1 MINFEKKSKMKN
13 LTLTNKNIPT
23 LDFKESKL
31 SKKDITTINKFKSL
45 VINNGDDGLRE
56 ISQILNEKSLKS
68 FKVKKS
74 EFKKADRLLNDDIKN
89 AILIA
94 YANIKKYHEK
104 QLEGLSIKSI
114 ETTKG
119 IKLWSEFRPI
129 DVVGLY
135 VPGGTAPLF
144 SSFLMQA
151 IPAIIAGCKDIIVC
165 TPPDKNGKIDPT
177 ILWVANL
184 LNIKNI
190 FKVGGSQAIFAMAYG
205 TKSVPKCLKIFGP
218 GNQYVTLAKILV
230 SNDVPIDMPAGPSEV
245 YVVSD
250 DENKTDIIASDLLSQ
265 LEHSKDAK
273 AVLVSKNK
281 SLIKNI
287 SKEIDLQKNLLNRQN
302 ILKSSQKNI
311 YLVNAANDQQIVDFI
326 NINAPEHLI
335 LLDEDFSKIVPY
347 INNAG
352 SVFCG
357 KYSPESFGDYASGS
371 NHTLPTA
378 RSAKTY
384 SGLSVK
390 DFGKIITFQT
400 ASPEGFVNLAPTIKI
415 LAKAECLDAHAKAVS
430 IREKYAEQ
438 DNIVKPRT
446 SFIKRATNET
456 SIFIN
461 LNIDGTGNY
470 NINTGLKYFDHML
483 EQFAKHGRFD
493 ITINSI
499 GDLEIDEHHTIED
512 VAIALG
518 DAFKQALG
526 DRKNIE
532 RYSSNQS
539 LVMDETISNVSIDMA
554 SRNLLK
560 MKTSKLREYVGD
572 FPTEMFEHF
581 FISFVNTLSFTCHID
596 TKGSNSHHIVEA
608 TFKSFTRA
616 LSDALKENNK
626 NIASTKGVL

>member
-1 MINFEKKSKMKN
+1 MKN
-13 LTLTNKNIPT
+13 LTLKKNIPT

-31 SKKDITTINKFKSL
+31 SRKDINTINKFKSL
-45 VINNGDDGLRE
+45 VINDGDNGLRE
-56 ISQILNEKSLKS
+56 ISKILKEKSLNS
-68 FKVKKS
+68 FKVTKS
-74 EFKKADRLLNDDIKN
+74 EFKKADKLLNDDIKN

-104 QLEGLSIKSI
+104 QLEGLSIKDI

-119 IKLWSEFRPI
+119 IKLWSEFKPI
-129 DVVGLY
+129 DVIGLY
-135 VPGGTAPLF
+135 IPGGTAPLF

-151 IPAIIAGCKDIIVC
+151 IPAIIAGCNNIVVC
-165 TPPDKNGKIDPT
+165 TPPNKNGNIDPA
-177 ILWVANL
+177 ILWVADL

-190 FKVGGSQAIFAMAYG
+190 FKVGGSQAVFAMAYG
-205 TKSVPKCLKIFGP
+205 TKSIPKCLKIFGP
-218 GNQYVTLAKILV
+218 GNQYVTEAKMLV
-230 SNDVPIDMPAGPSEV
+230 SKDISIDMPAGPSEV
-245 YVVSD
+245 YVVSN
-250 DENKTDIIASDLLSQ
+250 DENKLDIIASDLLSQ

-273 AVLVSKNK
+273 AVLISQNK
-281 SLIKNI
+281 SLLKNI
-287 SKEIDLQKNLLNRQN
+287 SNEINIQNNALNRQE
-302 ILKSSQKNI
+302 ILKSSINNI
-311 YLVNAANDQQIVDFI
+311 YLVNASSDQQVIDFI

-335 LLDEDFSKIVPY
+335 LLDNDFSKIAPY

-357 KYSPESFGDYASGS
+357 NYSPESFGDYASGS
-371 NHTLPTA
+371 NHTLPTSGA
-378 RSAKTY
+378 AKTY

-400 ASPEGFVNLAPTIKI
+400 ATAEGFMNLAPAVKI
-415 LAKAECLDAHAKAVS
+415 LAEAENLDAHAKAVD
-430 IREKYAEQ
+430 IREKYAIQ
-438 DNIVKPRT
+438 DTYQKPRT
-446 SFIKRATNET
+446 SFIKRTTNET

-470 NINTGLKYFDHML
+470 NVDTGLKYFDHML
-483 EQFAKHGRFD
+483 EQFAKHGSFD

-526 DRKNIE
+526 ERKNIE
-532 RYSSNQS
+532 RYSSNES
-539 LVMDETISNVSIDMA
+539 LVMDETISNVSIDMS

-596 TKGSNSHHIVEA
+596 TKGTNSHHIVEA

-616 LSDALKENNK
+616 LSTALIQNNK
-626 NIASTKGVL
+626 NIASTKGML

>member
-1 MINFEKKSKMKN
+1 MKN
-13 LTLTNKNIPT
+13 LTLRKNIPT

-31 SKKDITTINKFKSL
+31 SRKDINTINKFKSL
-45 VINNGDDGLRE
+45 VINNGDDGLKE
-56 ISQILNEKSLKS
+56 ISKILKEKPLNS
-68 FKVKKS
+68 FKVTKS
-74 EFKKADRLLNDDIKN
+74 EFKKADKLLNDDIKN

-104 QLEGLSIKSI
+104 QLEGLSIKDI

-119 IKLWSEFRPI
+119 IKLWSEFKPI
-129 DVVGLY
+129 DVIGLY
-135 VPGGTAPLF
+135 IPGGTAPLF

-151 IPAIIAGCKDIIVC
+151 IPAIIAGCNNIVVC
-165 TPPDKNGKIDPT
+165 TPPNKNGDIDPA

-190 FKVGGSQAIFAMAYG
+190 FKVGGSQAVFAMAYG
-205 TKSVPKCLKIFGP
+205 TKSIPKCLKIFGP
-218 GNQYVTLAKILV
+218 GNQYVTEAKMLV
-230 SNDVPIDMPAGPSEV
+230 SKDISIDMPAGPSEV
-245 YVVSD
+245 YVVSN
-250 DENKTDIIASDLLSQ
+250 DENKLDIIASDLLSQ

-273 AVLVSKNK
+273 AVLISQNK

-287 SKEIDLQKNLLNRQN
+287 SSEINIQNNALNRQE
-302 ILKSSQKNI
+302 ILKSSINNI
-311 YLVNAANDQQIVDFI
+311 YLVNASSDQQVIDFI

-335 LLDEDFSKIVPY
+335 LLDNDFSKIAPY

-357 KYSPESFGDYASGS
+357 NYSPESFGDYASGS
-371 NHTLPTA
+371 NHTLPTSGA
-378 RSAKTY
+378 AKTY

-400 ASPEGFVNLAPTIKI
+400 ATAEGFMNLAPAVKI
-415 LAKAECLDAHAKAVS
+415 LAEAENLDAHAKAVD
-430 IREKYAEQ
+430 IREKYAIQ
-438 DNIVKPRT
+438 DTYQKPRT
-446 SFIKRATNET
+446 SFIKRTTNET

-470 NINTGLKYFDHML
+470 NVDTGLKYFDHML
-483 EQFAKHGRFD
+483 EQFAKHGSFD

-526 DRKNIE
+526 ERKNIE
-532 RYSSNQS
+532 RYSSNES
-539 LVMDETISNVSIDMA
+539 LVMDETISNVSIDMS

-596 TKGSNSHHIVEA
+596 TKGTNSHHIVEA

-616 LSDALKENNK
+616 LSTALIQNNK
-626 NIASTKGVL
+626 NIASTKGML

>member
-1 MINFEKKSKMKN
+1 MKN
-13 LTLTNKNIPT
+13 IRLTKNIPT
-23 LDFKESKL
+23 LDFQESKL
-31 SKKDITTINKFKSL
+31 SRKDINTVKRFKSL
-45 VINNGDDGLRE
+45 VLDNGDDGIRE
-56 ISQILNEKSLKS
+56 ISKLLKEKALNN
-68 FKVKKS
+68 FKVTNS
-74 EFKKADRLLNDDIKN
+74 EFKQADKLLSDDIKN

-94 YANIKKYHEK
+94 YSNIKKYHEK

-119 IKLWSEFRPI
+119 IKLWSEFKPI

-151 IPAIIAGCKDIIVC
+151 IPAIIAGCKNIIVC

-218 GNQYVTLAKILV
+218 GNQYVTLAKMLV
-230 SNDVPIDMPAGPSEV
+230 SNNVSIDMPAGPSEV

-250 DENKTDIIASDLLSQ
+250 DEDKIDIIASDLLSQ

-273 AVLVSKNK
+273 AVLISKNK
-281 SLIKNI
+281 SLVKTI
-287 SKEIDLQKNLLNRQN
+287 SKEIDLQKKLLNRQN
-302 ILKSSQKNI
+302 ILISSLKNI
-311 YLVNAANDQQIVDFI
+311 YLVNAANDQQIIDFI

-335 LLDEDFSKIVPY
+335 LLDEDFSKIAPY

-400 ASPEGFVNLAPTIKI
+400 ASPEGFINLAPTVKI

-430 IREKYAEQ
+430 IREKYAEE

-446 SFIKRATNET
+446 SFIKRDTKETN
-456 SIFIN
+456 IYIN

-512 VAIALG
+512 VAITLG

-526 DRKNIE
+526 DRTNIE

-560 MKTSKLREYVGD
+560 MQTSKLREYVGD

-616 LSDALKENNK
+616 LSDALKQNNK
-626 NIASTKGVL
+626 NIASTKGIL

>member
-1 MINFEKKSKMKN
+1 MKN
-13 LTLTNKNIPT
+13 LTLKKNIPT

-31 SKKDITTINKFKSL
+31 SRKDINTINKFKSL
-45 VINNGDDGLRE
+45 VINDGDNGLRE
-56 ISQILNEKSLKS
+56 ISKILKEKSLNS
-68 FKVKKS
+68 FKVTKS
-74 EFKKADRLLNDDIKN
+74 EFKKADKLLNDDIKN

-104 QLEGLSIKSI
+104 QLEGLSIKDI

-119 IKLWSEFRPI
+119 VKLWSEFKPI
-129 DVVGLY
+129 DVIGLY
-135 VPGGTAPLF
+135 IPGGTAPLF

-151 IPAIIAGCKDIIVC
+151 IPAIIAGCNDIVVC
-165 TPPDKNGKIDPT
+165 TPPNKNGNIDPA
-177 ILWVANL
+177 ILWVADL

-190 FKVGGSQAIFAMAYG
+190 FKVGGSQAVFAMAYG
-205 TKSVPKCLKIFGP
+205 TKSIPKCLKIFGP
-218 GNQYVTLAKILV
+218 GNQYVTEAKMLV
-230 SNDVPIDMPAGPSEV
+230 SKDISIDMPAGPSEF
-245 YVVSD
+245 YVVSN
-250 DENKTDIIASDLLSQ
+250 DENKLDIIASDLLSQ

-273 AVLVSKNK
+273 AVLISQNK

-287 SKEIDLQKNLLNRQN
+287 SNEINIQNNALNRQE
-302 ILKSSQKNI
+302 ILKSSINNI
-311 YLVNAANDQQIVDFI
+311 YLVNASSDQQVIDFI

-335 LLDEDFSKIVPY
+335 LLDNDFSKIAPY
-347 INNAG
+347 LNNAG

-357 KYSPESFGDYASGS
+357 NYSPESFGDYASGS
-371 NHTLPTA
+371 NHTLPTSGA
-378 RSAKTY
+378 AKTY

-400 ASPEGFVNLAPTIKI
+400 ATAEGFMNLAPAVKI
-415 LAKAECLDAHAKAVS
+415 LAEAENLDAHAKAVD
-430 IREKYAEQ
+430 IREKYAIQ
-438 DNIVKPRT
+438 DTYQKPRT
-446 SFIKRATNET
+446 SFIKRTTNET

-470 NINTGLKYFDHML
+470 NVDTGLKYFDHML
-483 EQFAKHGRFD
+483 EQFAKHGSFD

-526 DRKNIE
+526 ERKNIE
-532 RYSSNQS
+532 RYSSNES
-539 LVMDETISNVSIDMA
+539 LVMDETISNVSIDMS

-596 TKGSNSHHIVEA
+596 TKGTNSHHIVEA

-616 LSDALKENNK
+616 LSAALIQNNK
-626 NIASTKGVL
+626 NIASTKGML

>member
-1 MINFEKKSKMKN
+1 MKN
-13 LTLTNKNIPT
+13 LTLKKNIPT

-31 SKKDITTINKFKSL
+31 SRKDINTINKFKSL
-45 VINNGDDGLRE
+45 VINDGDNGLRE
-56 ISQILNEKSLKS
+56 ISKILKEKSLNS
-68 FKVKKS
+68 FKVTKS
-74 EFKKADRLLNDDIKN
+74 EFKKADKLLNDDIKN

-104 QLEGLSIKSI
+104 QLEGLSIKDI

-119 IKLWSEFRPI
+119 VKLWSEFKPI
-129 DVVGLY
+129 DVIGLY
-135 VPGGTAPLF
+135 IPGGTAPLF

-151 IPAIIAGCKDIIVC
+151 IPAIIAGCNNIVVC
-165 TPPDKNGKIDPT
+165 TPPNKNGNIDPA
-177 ILWVANL
+177 ILWVADL

-190 FKVGGSQAIFAMAYG
+190 FKVGGSQAVFAMAYG
-205 TKSVPKCLKIFGP
+205 TKSIPKCLKIFGP
-218 GNQYVTLAKILV
+218 GNQYVTEAKMLV
-230 SNDVPIDMPAGPSEV
+230 SKDISIDMPAGPSEV
-245 YVVSD
+245 YVVSN
-250 DENKTDIIASDLLSQ
+250 DENKLDIIASDLLSQ

-273 AVLVSKNK
+273 AVLISQNK

-287 SKEIDLQKNLLNRQN
+287 SNEINIQNNALNRQE
-302 ILKSSQKNI
+302 ILQSSINNI
-311 YLVNAANDQQIVDFI
+311 YLINASSDQQVIDFI

-335 LLDEDFSKIVPY
+335 LLDNDFSKIAPY

-357 KYSPESFGDYASGS
+357 NYSPESFGDYASGS
-371 NHTLPTA
+371 NHTLPTSGA
-378 RSAKTY
+378 AKTY

-400 ASPEGFVNLAPTIKI
+400 ATAEGFMNLGPVVKI
-415 LAKAECLDAHAKAVS
+415 LAEAENLDAHAKAVD
-430 IREKYAEQ
+430 IRESYALQ
-438 DNIVKPRT
+438 DTYQKPRT
-446 SFIKRATNET
+446 SFIKRTTNET

-470 NINTGLKYFDHML
+470 NVDTGLKYFDHML
-483 EQFAKHGRFD
+483 EQFAKHGNFD

-526 DRKNIE
+526 ERKNIE
-532 RYSSNQS
+532 RYSSNES
-539 LVMDETISNVSIDMA
+539 LVMDETISNVSIDMS

-572 FPTEMFEHF
+572 FPTEMLEHF

-596 TKGSNSHHIVEA
+596 TRGTNSHHIVEA

-616 LSDALKENNK
+616 LSGALIHNNK
-626 NIASTKGVL
+626 NIASTKGML

>member
-1 MINFEKKSKMKN
+1 MKN
-13 LTLTNKNIPT
+13 LTLRKNIST

-31 SKKDITTINKFKSL
+31 SRKDISTVNKFKSL

-56 ISQILNEKSLKS
+56 ISKILKEKSLNS
-68 FKVKKS
+68 FKVTKS
-74 EFKKADRLLNDDIKN
+74 EFKKADKLLNDDIKN

-104 QLEGLSIKSI
+104 QLEGLSIKDI

-119 IKLWSEFRPI
+119 VKLWSEFKPI
-129 DVVGLY
+129 DVIGLY
-135 VPGGTAPLF
+135 IPGGTAPLF

-151 IPAIIAGCKDIIVC
+151 IPAIIAGCNNIVVC
-165 TPPDKNGKIDPT
+165 TPPNKNGNIDPA
-177 ILWVANL
+177 ILWVADL

-190 FKVGGSQAIFAMAYG
+190 FKVGGSQAVFAMAYG
-205 TKSVPKCLKIFGP
+205 TKSIPKCLKIFGP
-218 GNQYVTLAKILV
+218 GNQYVTEAKMLV
-230 SNDVPIDMPAGPSEV
+230 SKDISIDMPAGPSEV
-245 YVVSD
+245 YVVSN
-250 DENKTDIIASDLLSQ
+250 DENKLDIIASDLLSQ

-273 AVLVSKNK
+273 AVLISQNK

-287 SKEIDLQKNLLNRQN
+287 SNEINIQNNALNRQE
-302 ILKSSQKNI
+302 ILKSSINNI
-311 YLVNAANDQQIVDFI
+311 YLVNASSDQQIIDFI

-335 LLDEDFSKIVPY
+335 LLDNDFSKIAPY

-357 KYSPESFGDYASGS
+357 NYSPESFGDYASGS
-371 NHTLPTA
+371 NHTLPTSGA
-378 RSAKTY
+378 AKTY

-400 ASPEGFVNLAPTIKI
+400 ATAEGFMNLAPAVRI
-415 LAKAECLDAHAKAVS
+415 LAEAENLDAHAKAVD
-430 IREKYAEQ
+430 IRESYALQ
-438 DNIVKPRT
+438 DTYQKPRT
-446 SFIKRATNET
+446 SFIKRTTNET

-470 NINTGLKYFDHML
+470 NVDTGLKYFDHML
-483 EQFAKHGRFD
+483 EQFAKHGNFD

-526 DRKNIE
+526 ERKNIE
-532 RYSSNQS
+532 RYSSNES
-539 LVMDETISNVSIDMA
+539 LVMDETISNVSIDMS

-596 TKGSNSHHIVEA
+596 TKGTNSHHIVEA

-616 LSDALKENNK
+616 LSTALIQNNK
-626 NIASTKGVL
+626 NIASTKGML

>member
-1 MINFEKKSKMKN
+1 MKN
-13 LTLTNKNIPT
+13 LTLRKNIPT
-23 LDFKESKL
+23 LDFKKSKL
-31 SKKDITTINKFKSL
+31 SRKDINTINKFKSL

-56 ISQILNEKSLKS
+56 ISKMLKEKSLKS
-68 FKVKKS
+68 FKVTKS
-74 EFKKADRLLNDDIKN
+74 EFKKADQLLNDDIKN

-104 QLEGLSIKSI
+104 QLEGLSIKNI

-119 IKLWSEFRPI
+119 VKLWSEFKPI

-135 VPGGTAPLF
+135 IPGGTAPLF

-151 IPAIIAGCKDIIVC
+151 IPAIIAGCNNIVVC
-165 TPPDKNGKIDPT
+165 TPPNKSGNIDPA
-177 ILWVANL
+177 ILWVASL

-190 FKVGGSQAIFAMAYG
+190 YKVGGSQAIFAMAYG
-205 TKSVPKCLKIFGP
+205 TKSIPKCLKIFGP
-218 GNQYVTLAKILV
+218 GNQYVTEAKILV
-230 SNDVPIDMPAGPSEV
+230 SKDVSIDMPAGPSEV
-245 YVVSD
+245 YVVSN
-250 DENKTDIIASDLLSQ
+250 DENKLDIIASDLLSQ

-273 AVLVSKNK
+273 AVLISQNK
-281 SLIKNI
+281 SVIENI
-287 SKEIDLQKNLLNRQN
+287 SHEINIQNNSLTRQEILQ
-302 ILKSSQKNI
+302 SSINNI
-311 YLVNAANDQQIVDFI
+311 YLVNASSDQQVIDFI

-335 LLDEDFSKIVPY
+335 LLDNDFSKIVPY

-357 KYSPESFGDYASGS
+357 NYSPESFGDYASGS
-371 NHTLPTA
+371 NHTLPTSGA
-378 RSAKTY
+378 AKTY

-400 ASPEGFVNLAPTIKI
+400 ATAEGFMNLAPAVKI
-415 LAKAECLDAHAKAVS
+415 LAEAENLDAHAKAVD
-430 IREKYAEQ
+430 IREKYAIQ
-438 DNIVKPRT
+438 DTYQKPRT
-446 SFIKRATNET
+446 SFIKRTTNET

-470 NINTGLKYFDHML
+470 NVDTGLKYFDHML
-483 EQFAKHGRFD
+483 EQFAKHGSFD

-526 DRKNIE
+526 ERKNIE
-532 RYSSNQS
+532 RYSSNES
-539 LVMDETISNVSIDMA
+539 LVMDETISNVSIDMS

-596 TKGSNSHHIVEA
+596 TKGTNSHHIIEA

-616 LSDALKENNK
+616 LSKALIQNNK
-626 NIASTKGVL
+626 NIASTKGML

>member
-1 MINFEKKSKMKN
+1 MKN
-13 LTLTNKNIPT
+13 IRLTKNIPT
-23 LDFKESKL
+23 LDFQESKL
-31 SKKDITTINKFKSL
+31 SRKDINTVKRFKSL
-45 VINNGDDGLRE
+45 VLDNGDDGIRE
-56 ISQILNEKSLKS
+56 ISKLLKEKALNN
-68 FKVKKS
+68 FKVTNS
-74 EFKKADRLLNDDIKN
+74 EFKQADKLLSDDIKN

-94 YANIKKYHEK
+94 YSNIKKYHEK

-119 IKLWSEFRPI
+119 IKLWSEFKPI

-151 IPAIIAGCKDIIVC
+151 IPAIIAGCKNIIVC

-218 GNQYVTLAKILV
+218 GNQYVTLAKMLV
-230 SNDVPIDMPAGPSEV
+230 SNNVSIDMPAGPSEV

-250 DENKTDIIASDLLSQ
+250 DEDKIDIIASDLLSQ

-273 AVLVSKNK
+273 AVLISKNK
-281 SLIKNI
+281 SLVKTI
-287 SKEIDLQKNLLNRQN
+287 SKEIDLQKKLLNRQN
-302 ILKSSQKNI
+302 ILISSLKNI
-311 YLVNAANDQQIVDFI
+311 YLVNAANDQQIIDFI

-335 LLDEDFSKIVPY
+335 LLDEDFSKIAPY

-400 ASPEGFVNLAPTIKI
+400 ASPEGFINLAPTVKI

-430 IREKYAEQ
+430 IREKYAEE

-446 SFIKRATNET
+446 SFIKRDTKETN
-456 SIFIN
+456 IYIN

-512 VAIALG
+512 VAITLG

-526 DRKNIE
+526 DRTNIE

-539 LVMDETISNVSIDMA
+539 LVMDETISNVSIDMV

-560 MKTSKLREYVGD
+560 MQTSKLREYVGD

-616 LSDALKENNK
+616 LSDALKENNN

>member
-1 MINFEKKSKMKN
+1 
-13 LTLTNKNIPT
+13 
-23 LDFKESKL
+23 
-31 SKKDITTINKFKSL
+31 
-45 VINNGDDGLRE
+45 
-56 ISQILNEKSLKS
+56 
-68 FKVKKS
+68 
-74 EFKKADRLLNDDIKN
+74 
-89 AILIA
+89 
-94 YANIKKYHEK
+94 
-104 QLEGLSIKSI
+104 
-114 ETTKG
+114 
-119 IKLWSEFRPI
+119 
-129 DVVGLY
+129 
-135 VPGGTAPLF
+135 
-144 SSFLMQA
+144 
-151 IPAIIAGCKDIIVC
+151 
-165 TPPDKNGKIDPT
+165 
-177 ILWVANL
+177 
-184 LNIKNI
+184 
-190 FKVGGSQAIFAMAYG
+190 
-205 TKSVPKCLKIFGP
+205 LKIFGP
-218 GNQYVTLAKILV
+218 GNQYVTEAKMLV
-230 SNDVPIDMPAGPSEV
+230 SNDISIDMPAGPSEV
-245 YVVSD
+245 YVVSND
-250 DENKTDIIASDLLSQ
+250 KNKIDIIASDLLSQ

-273 AVLVSKNK
+273 AVLISKNK

-287 SKEIDLQKNLLNRQN
+287 SDEINLQKKSLSRQE
-302 ILKSSQKNI
+302 ILQSSINNI
-311 YLVNAANDQQIVDFI
+311 YLVNASDDQQVIDFI

-335 LLDEDFSKIVPY
+335 LLDNDFSKIAPY

-357 KYSPESFGDYASGS
+357 NYSPESFGDYASGS

-378 RSAKTY
+378 GAAKTY

-400 ASPEGFVNLAPTIKI
+400 ATPEGFMNLAPTVKT
-415 LAKAECLDAHAKAVS
+415 LAEAECLDAHSKAVT
-430 IREKYAEQ
+430 IRERYALENTYQ
-438 DNIVKPRT
+438 VSRT
-446 SFIKRATNET
+446 SFIKRTTKET

-461 LNIDGTGNY
+461 LNIDGIGNY

-483 EQFAKHGRFD
+483 EQFAKHGKFD

-518 DAFKQALG
+518 DAFKLALG
-526 DRKNIE
+526 KRKNIE
-532 RYSSNQS
+532 RYSSNES

-608 TFKSFTRA
+608 TFKSFSRA
-616 LSDALKENNK
+616 LSAALAKNMNN

>member
-1 MINFEKKSKMKN
+1 MKN
-13 LTLTNKNIPT
+13 LTLKKNIPT
-23 LDFKESKL
+23 LDFNESKL
-31 SKKDITTINKFKSL
+31 SKKDKNTINKFKSL
-45 VINNGDDGLRE
+45 VINDGDNGLRE
-56 ISQILNEKSLKS
+56 ISKILKEKSLNS
-68 FKVKKS
+68 FKVTKS
-74 EFKKADRLLNDDIKN
+74 EFKKADKLLNDDIKN

-104 QLEGLSIKSI
+104 QLEGLSIKDI

-119 IKLWSEFRPI
+119 VKLWSEFKPI
-129 DVVGLY
+129 DVIGLY
-135 VPGGTAPLF
+135 IPGGTAPLF

-151 IPAIIAGCKDIIVC
+151 IPAIIAGCNNIVVC
-165 TPPDKNGKIDPT
+165 TPPNKNGNIDPA
-177 ILWVANL
+177 ILWVADL

-190 FKVGGSQAIFAMAYG
+190 FKVGGSQAVFAMAYG
-205 TKSVPKCLKIFGP
+205 TKSIPKCLKIFGP
-218 GNQYVTLAKILV
+218 GNQYVTEAKMLV
-230 SNDVPIDMPAGPSEV
+230 SKDISIDMPAGPSEV
-245 YVVSD
+245 YVVSN
-250 DENKTDIIASDLLSQ
+250 DENKLDIIASDLLSQ

-273 AVLVSKNK
+273 AVLISQNK

-287 SKEIDLQKNLLNRQN
+287 SNEINIQNNALNRQE
-302 ILKSSQKNI
+302 ILKSSINNI
-311 YLVNAANDQQIVDFI
+311 YLVNASSDQQVIDFI

-335 LLDEDFSKIVPY
+335 LLDNDFSKIAPY

-357 KYSPESFGDYASGS
+357 NYSPESFGDYASGS
-371 NHTLPTA
+371 NHTLPTSGA
-378 RSAKTY
+378 AKTY

-400 ASPEGFVNLAPTIKI
+400 ATAEGFMNLAPAVKI
-415 LAKAECLDAHAKAVS
+415 LAEAENLDAHAKAVD
-430 IREKYAEQ
+430 IREKYAIQ
-438 DNIVKPRT
+438 DTYQKPRT
-446 SFIKRATNET
+446 SFIKRTTNET

-470 NINTGLKYFDHML
+470 NVDTGLKYFDHML
-483 EQFAKHGRFD
+483 EQFAKHGSFD

-526 DRKNIE
+526 ERKNIE
-532 RYSSNQS
+532 RYSSNES
-539 LVMDETISNVSIDMA
+539 LVMDETISNVSIDMS

-596 TKGSNSHHIVEA
+596 TKGTNSHHIVEA

-616 LSDALKENNK
+616 LSTALIQNNK
-626 NIASTKGVL
+626 NIASTKGML

>member
-1 MINFEKKSKMKN
+1 MKN
-13 LTLTNKNIPT
+13 LTLRKNIPT
-23 LDFKESKL
+23 LNFKKSKL
-31 SKKDITTINKFKSL
+31 SRKDINTINKFKSL

-56 ISQILNEKSLKS
+56 ISKILKEKSLNS
-68 FKVKKS
+68 FKVTKS
-74 EFKKADRLLNDDIKN
+74 EFKKADQLLNDDIKN

-104 QLEGLSIKSI
+104 QLEGLSIKNI

-119 IKLWSEFRPI
+119 VKLWSEFKPI

-135 VPGGTAPLF
+135 IPGGTAPLF
-144 SSFLMQA
+144 SSLLMQA
-151 IPAIIAGCKDIIVC
+151 IPAIIAGCNNIVVC
-165 TPPDKNGKIDPT
+165 TPPNKSGNIDPA
-177 ILWVANL
+177 ILWVASL

-190 FKVGGSQAIFAMAYG
+190 YKVGGSQAIFAMAYG
-205 TKSVPKCLKIFGP
+205 TKSIPKCLKIFGP
-218 GNQYVTLAKILV
+218 GNQYVTEAKILV
-230 SNDVPIDMPAGPSEV
+230 SKDVSIDMPAGPSEV
-245 YVVSD
+245 YVVSN
-250 DENKTDIIASDLLSQ
+250 DENKLDIIASDLLSQ

-273 AVLVSKNK
+273 AVLISQNK
-281 SLIKNI
+281 SVIENI
-287 SKEIDLQKNLLNRQN
+287 SHEINIQNNSLTRQEILQ
-302 ILKSSQKNI
+302 SSINNI
-311 YLVNAANDQQIVDFI
+311 YLVDASSDQQVIDFI

-335 LLDEDFSKIVPY
+335 LLDNDFSKIAPY

-357 KYSPESFGDYASGS
+357 NYSPESFGDYASGS
-371 NHTLPTA
+371 NHTLPTSGA
-378 RSAKTY
+378 AKTY

-400 ASPEGFVNLAPTIKI
+400 ATAEGFMNLAPAVKI
-415 LAKAECLDAHAKAVS
+415 LAEAESLDAHTKAVD
-430 IREKYAEQ
+430 IREKYAIQ
-438 DNIVKPRT
+438 DTYQKPRT
-446 SFIKRATNET
+446 SFIKRTTNET

-470 NINTGLKYFDHML
+470 NVDTGLKYFDHML
-483 EQFAKHGRFD
+483 EQFAKHGSFD

-526 DRKNIE
+526 ERKNIE
-532 RYSSNQS
+532 RYSSNES
-539 LVMDETISNVSIDMA
+539 LVMDETISNVSVDMS

-596 TKGSNSHHIVEA
+596 TKGTNSHHIIEA

-616 LSDALKENNK
+616 LSAALIQNNK
-626 NIASTKGVL
+626 NIASTKGML

>member
-1 MINFEKKSKMKN
+1 MKN
-13 LTLTNKNIPT
+13 LTLRKNIPT
-23 LDFKESKL
+23 LDFKKSKL
-31 SKKDITTINKFKSL
+31 SRKDINTINKFKSL

-56 ISQILNEKSLKS
+56 ISKMLKEKSLKS
-68 FKVKKS
+68 FKVTKS
-74 EFKKADRLLNDDIKN
+74 EFKKADQLLNDDIKN

-104 QLEGLSIKSI
+104 QLEGLSIKNI

-119 IKLWSEFRPI
+119 VKLWSEFKPI

-135 VPGGTAPLF
+135 IPGGTAPLF

-151 IPAIIAGCKDIIVC
+151 IPAIIAGCNNIVVC
-165 TPPDKNGKIDPT
+165 TPPNKSGNIDPA
-177 ILWVANL
+177 ILWVASL

-190 FKVGGSQAIFAMAYG
+190 YKVGGSQAIFAMAYG
-205 TKSVPKCLKIFGP
+205 TKSIPKCLKIFGP
-218 GNQYVTLAKILV
+218 GNQYVTEAKILV
-230 SNDVPIDMPAGPSEV
+230 SKDVSIDMPAGPSEV
-245 YVVSD
+245 YVVSN
-250 DENKTDIIASDLLSQ
+250 DENKLDIIASDLLSQ

-273 AVLVSKNK
+273 AVLISQNK
-281 SLIKNI
+281 SVIENI
-287 SKEIDLQKNLLNRQN
+287 SHEINIQNNSLTRQEILQ
-302 ILKSSQKNI
+302 SSINNI
-311 YLVNAANDQQIVDFI
+311 YLVNASSDQQVIDFI

-335 LLDEDFSKIVPY
+335 LLDNDFSKIVPY

-357 KYSPESFGDYASGS
+357 NYSPESFGDYASGS
-371 NHTLPTA
+371 NHTLPTSGA
-378 RSAKTY
+378 AKTY

-400 ASPEGFVNLAPTIKI
+400 ATAEGFMNLGPVVKI
-415 LAKAECLDAHAKAVS
+415 LAEAENLDAHAKAVD
-430 IREKYAEQ
+430 IRESYALQ
-438 DNIVKPRT
+438 DTYQKPRT
-446 SFIKRATNET
+446 SFIKRTTNET

-470 NINTGLKYFDHML
+470 NIDTGLKYFDHML
-483 EQFAKHGRFD
+483 EQFAKHGNFD

-526 DRKNIE
+526 ERKNIE
-532 RYSSNQS
+532 RYSSNES
-539 LVMDETISNVSIDMA
+539 LVMDETISNVSIDMS

-572 FPTEMFEHF
+572 FPTEMLEHF

-596 TKGSNSHHIVEA
+596 TRGTNSHHIVEA

-616 LSDALKENNK
+616 LSGALIHNNK
-626 NIASTKGVL
+626 NIASTKGML

>member
-1 MINFEKKSKMKN
+1 MKN
-13 LTLTNKNIPT
+13 LTLRKNIPT
-23 LDFKESKL
+23 LDFEESKL
-31 SKKDITTINKFKSL
+31 SKKDKNTINKFKSL
-45 VINNGDDGLRE
+45 VINNGDDGLRQ
-56 ISQILNEKSLKS
+56 ISKILKEKSLNN
-68 FKVKKS
+68 FKVTKS
-74 EFKKADRLLNDDIKN
+74 EFKKADNLLNDDIKN

-104 QLEGLSIKSI
+104 QLEGLSIKDI

-119 IKLWSEFRPI
+119 IKLWSEFKPI

-135 VPGGTAPLF
+135 IPGGTAPLF

-151 IPAIIAGCKDIIVC
+151 IPAIIAGCNNIVVC
-165 TPPDKNGKIDPT
+165 TPPNKSGNIDPA
-177 ILWVANL
+177 ILWVASL
-184 LNIKNI
+184 LNIKSI
-190 FKVGGSQAIFAMAYG
+190 YKVGGSQAIFAMAYG
-205 TKSVPKCLKIFGP
+205 TKSIPKCLKIFGP
-218 GNQYVTLAKILV
+218 GNQYVTEAKMLV
-230 SNDVPIDMPAGPSEV
+230 SKDVSIDMPAGPSEV
-245 YVVSD
+245 YVVSN
-250 DENKTDIIASDLLSQ
+250 DENKLDIIASDLLSQ

-273 AVLVSKNK
+273 AVLISQNK
-281 SLIKNI
+281 YVIKNI
-287 SKEIDLQKNLLNRQN
+287 SNEINLQNNSLNRQE
-302 ILKSSQKNI
+302 ILQSSINNI
-311 YLVNAANDQQIVDFI
+311 YLVDASSDQQVIDFI

-335 LLDEDFSKIVPY
+335 LLDNDFSKIAPY

-357 KYSPESFGDYASGS
+357 NYSPESFGDYASGS
-371 NHTLPTA
+371 NHTLPTSGA
-378 RSAKTY
+378 AKTY

-400 ASPEGFVNLAPTIKI
+400 ATAEGFMNLAPAVKI
-415 LAKAECLDAHAKAVS
+415 LAEAENLDAHARAVD
-430 IREKYAEQ
+430 IREKYAIQ
-438 DNIVKPRT
+438 DTYQKPRT
-446 SFIKRATNET
+446 SFIKRTTNET

-470 NINTGLKYFDHML
+470 NVDTGLKYFDHML
-483 EQFAKHGRFD
+483 EQFAKHGSFD

-526 DRKNIE
+526 ERKNIE
-532 RYSSNQS
+532 RYSSNES
-539 LVMDETISNVSIDMA
+539 LVMDETISNVSIDMS

-596 TKGSNSHHIVEA
+596 TKGTNSHHIVEA

-616 LSDALKENNK
+616 LSAALIQNNK
-626 NIASTKGVL
+626 NIASTKGML

>member
-1 MINFEKKSKMKN
+1 MKN
-13 LTLTNKNIPT
+13 LTLRKNIPT
-23 LDFKESKL
+23 LDFKKSKL
-31 SKKDITTINKFKSL
+31 SRKDINTINKFKSL

-56 ISQILNEKSLKS
+56 ISKILKEKSLNS
-68 FKVKKS
+68 FKVTKS
-74 EFKKADRLLNDDIKN
+74 EFKKADQLLNDDIKN

-104 QLEGLSIKSI
+104 QLEGLSIKNI

-119 IKLWSEFRPI
+119 VKLWSEFKPI

-135 VPGGTAPLF
+135 IPGGTAPLF
-144 SSFLMQA
+144 SSLLMQA
-151 IPAIIAGCKDIIVC
+151 IPAIIAGCNNIVVC
-165 TPPDKNGKIDPT
+165 TPPNKSGNIDPA
-177 ILWVANL
+177 ILWVSSL

-190 FKVGGSQAIFAMAYG
+190 YKVGGSQAIFAMAYG
-205 TKSVPKCLKIFGP
+205 TKSIPKCLKIFGP
-218 GNQYVTLAKILV
+218 GNQYVTEAKILV
-230 SNDVPIDMPAGPSEV
+230 SKDVSIDMPAGPSEV
-245 YVVSD
+245 YVVSN
-250 DENKTDIIASDLLSQ
+250 DENKLDIIASDLLSQ

-273 AVLVSKNK
+273 AVLISQNK
-281 SLIKNI
+281 SVIENI
-287 SKEIDLQKNLLNRQN
+287 SHEINIQNNSLTRQEILQ
-302 ILKSSQKNI
+302 SSINNI
-311 YLVNAANDQQIVDFI
+311 YLVDASSDQQVIDFI

-335 LLDEDFSKIVPY
+335 LLDNDFSKIAPY

-357 KYSPESFGDYASGS
+357 NYSPESFGDYASGS
-371 NHTLPTA
+371 NHTLPTSGA
-378 RSAKTY
+378 AKTY

-400 ASPEGFVNLAPTIKI
+400 ATAEGFMNLAPAVKI
-415 LAKAECLDAHAKAVS
+415 LAEAESLDAHTKAVD
-430 IREKYAEQ
+430 IREKYAIQ
-438 DNIVKPRT
+438 DTYQKPRT
-446 SFIKRATNET
+446 SFIKRTTNET

-470 NINTGLKYFDHML
+470 NVDTGLKYFDHML
-483 EQFAKHGRFD
+483 EQFAKHGSFD

-526 DRKNIE
+526 ERKNIE
-532 RYSSNQS
+532 RYSSNES
-539 LVMDETISNVSIDMA
+539 LVMDETISNVSVDMS

-596 TKGSNSHHIVEA
+596 TKGTNSHHIIEA

-616 LSDALKENNK
+616 LSAALIQNNK
-626 NIASTKGVL
+626 NIASTKGML

>member
-1 MINFEKKSKMKN
+1 MKN
-13 LTLTNKNIPT
+13 IRLTKNIPT
-23 LDFKESKL
+23 LDFQESKL
-31 SKKDITTINKFKSL
+31 SRKDINTVKRFKSL
-45 VINNGDDGLRE
+45 VLDNGDDGIRE
-56 ISQILNEKSLKS
+56 ISKLLKEKALNN
-68 FKVKKS
+68 FKVTNS
-74 EFKKADRLLNDDIKN
+74 EFKQADKLLSDDIKN

-94 YANIKKYHEK
+94 YSNIKKYHEK

-119 IKLWSEFRPI
+119 IKLWSEFKPI

-151 IPAIIAGCKDIIVC
+151 IPAIIAGCKNIIVC

-218 GNQYVTLAKILV
+218 GNQYVTLAKMLV
-230 SNDVPIDMPAGPSEV
+230 SNDVSIDMPAGPSEV

-311 YLVNAANDQQIVDFI
+311 YLVNAANDQQIIDFI

-335 LLDEDFSKIVPY
+335 LLDEDFSKIAPY

-400 ASPEGFVNLAPTIKI
+400 ASPEGFINLAPTVKI

-430 IREKYAEQ
+430 IREKYAEE

-446 SFIKRATNET
+446 SFIKRDTKET
-456 SIFIN
+456 SIYIN

-526 DRKNIE
+526 DRQNIE

-616 LSDALKENNK
+616 LSDALKQNNK
-626 NIASTKGVL
+626 NIASTKGIL

>member
-1 MINFEKKSKMKN
+1 MKN
-13 LTLTNKNIPT
+13 LTLKKNIPT

-31 SKKDITTINKFKSL
+31 SRKDINTINKFKSL
-45 VINNGDDGLRE
+45 VINDGDNGLRE
-56 ISQILNEKSLKS
+56 ISKILKEKSLNS
-68 FKVKKS
+68 FKVTKS
-74 EFKKADRLLNDDIKN
+74 EFKKADKLLNDDIKN

-104 QLEGLSIKSI
+104 QLEGLSIKDI

-119 IKLWSEFRPI
+119 VKLWSEFKPI
-129 DVVGLY
+129 DVIGLY
-135 VPGGTAPLF
+135 IPGGTAPLF

-151 IPAIIAGCKDIIVC
+151 IPAIIAGCNNIVVC
-165 TPPDKNGKIDPT
+165 TPPNKNGNIDPA
-177 ILWVANL
+177 ILWVADL

-190 FKVGGSQAIFAMAYG
+190 FKVGGSQAVFAMAYG
-205 TKSVPKCLKIFGP
+205 TKSIPKCLKIFGP
-218 GNQYVTLAKILV
+218 GNQYVTEAKMLV
-230 SNDVPIDMPAGPSEV
+230 SKDISIDMPAGPSEV
-245 YVVSD
+245 YVVSN
-250 DENKTDIIASDLLSQ
+250 DENKLDIIASDLLSQ

-273 AVLVSKNK
+273 AVLISQNK

-287 SKEIDLQKNLLNRQN
+287 SNEINIQNNALNRQE
-302 ILKSSQKNI
+302 ILKSSINNI
-311 YLVNAANDQQIVDFI
+311 YLVNASSDQQIIDFI

-335 LLDEDFSKIVPY
+335 LLDNDFSKIAPY

-357 KYSPESFGDYASGS
+357 NYSPESFGDYASGS
-371 NHTLPTA
+371 NHTLPTSGA
-378 RSAKTY
+378 AKTY

-400 ASPEGFVNLAPTIKI
+400 ATAEGFMNLAPAVKI
-415 LAKAECLDAHAKAVS
+415 LAEAENLDAHAKAVD
-430 IREKYAEQ
+430 IRESYALQ
-438 DNIVKPRT
+438 DTYQKPRT
-446 SFIKRATNET
+446 SFIKRTTNET

-470 NINTGLKYFDHML
+470 NVDTGLKYFDHML
-483 EQFAKHGRFD
+483 EQFAKHGNFD

-526 DRKNIE
+526 ERKNIE
-532 RYSSNQS
+532 RYSSNES
-539 LVMDETISNVSIDMA
+539 LVMDETISNVSIDMS

-572 FPTEMFEHF
+572 FPTEMLEHF

-596 TKGSNSHHIVEA
+596 TRGTNSHHIVEA

-616 LSDALKENNK
+616 LSGALIHNNK
-626 NIASTKGVL
+626 NIASTKGML

>member
-1 MINFEKKSKMKN
+1 MKN
-13 LTLTNKNIPT
+13 LTLRKNIPT

-31 SKKDITTINKFKSL
+31 SRKDINTINKFKSL
-45 VINNGDDGLRE
+45 VINNGDDGLKE
-56 ISQILNEKSLKS
+56 ISKILKEKPLNS
-68 FKVKKS
+68 FKVTKS
-74 EFKKADRLLNDDIKN
+74 EFKKADKLLNDDIKN

-104 QLEGLSIKSI
+104 QLEGLSIKDI

-119 IKLWSEFRPI
+119 IKLWSEFKPI
-129 DVVGLY
+129 DVIGLY
-135 VPGGTAPLF
+135 IPGGTAPLF

-151 IPAIIAGCKDIIVC
+151 IPAIIAGCNNIVVC
-165 TPPDKNGKIDPT
+165 TPPNKNGNIDPA

-190 FKVGGSQAIFAMAYG
+190 YKVGGSQAVFAMAYG
-205 TKSVPKCLKIFGP
+205 TKSIPKCLKIFGP
-218 GNQYVTLAKILV
+218 GNQYVTEAKMLV
-230 SNDVPIDMPAGPSEV
+230 SKDISIDMPAGPSEV
-245 YVVSD
+245 YVVSN
-250 DENKTDIIASDLLSQ
+250 DENKLDIIASDLLSQ

-273 AVLVSKNK
+273 AVLISQNK

-287 SKEIDLQKNLLNRQN
+287 SSEINIQNNALNRQE
-302 ILKSSQKNI
+302 ILKSSINNI
-311 YLVNAANDQQIVDFI
+311 YLVNASSDQQVIDFI

-335 LLDEDFSKIVPY
+335 LLDNDFSKIAPY

-357 KYSPESFGDYASGS
+357 NYSPESFGDYASGS
-371 NHTLPTA
+371 NHTLPTSGA
-378 RSAKTY
+378 AKTY

-400 ASPEGFVNLAPTIKI
+400 ATAEGFMNLAPAVKI
-415 LAKAECLDAHAKAVS
+415 LAEAENLDAHAKAVD
-430 IREKYAEQ
+430 IREKYAIQ
-438 DNIVKPRT
+438 DTYQKPRT
-446 SFIKRATNET
+446 SFIKRTTNET

-470 NINTGLKYFDHML
+470 NVDTGLKYFDHML
-483 EQFAKHGRFD
+483 EQFAKHGSFD

-526 DRKNIE
+526 ERKNIE
-532 RYSSNQS
+532 RYSSNES
-539 LVMDETISNVSIDMA
+539 LVMDETISNVSIDMS

-596 TKGSNSHHIVEA
+596 TKGTNSHHIVEA

-616 LSDALKENNK
+616 LSTALIQNNK
-626 NIASTKGVL
+626 NIASTKGML

>member
-1 MINFEKKSKMKN
+1 MKN
-13 LTLTNKNIPT
+13 LTLRKNIPT
-23 LDFKESKL
+23 LNFKKSKL
-31 SKKDITTINKFKSL
+31 SRKDINTINKFKSL

-56 ISQILNEKSLKS
+56 ISKILKEKSLNS
-68 FKVKKS
+68 FKVTKS
-74 EFKKADRLLNDDIKN
+74 EFKKADQLLNDDIKN

-104 QLEGLSIKSI
+104 QLEGLSIKNI

-119 IKLWSEFRPI
+119 VKLWSEFKPI

-135 VPGGTAPLF
+135 IPGGTAPLF
-144 SSFLMQA
+144 SSLLMQA
-151 IPAIIAGCKDIIVC
+151 IPAIIAGCNNIVVC
-165 TPPDKNGKIDPT
+165 TPPNKSGNIDPA
-177 ILWVANL
+177 ILWVASL

-190 FKVGGSQAIFAMAYG
+190 YKVGGSQAIFAMAYG
-205 TKSVPKCLKIFGP
+205 TKSIPKCLKIFGP
-218 GNQYVTLAKILV
+218 GNQYVTEAKILV
-230 SNDVPIDMPAGPSEV
+230 SKDVSIDMPAGPSEV
-245 YVVSD
+245 YVVSN
-250 DENKTDIIASDLLSQ
+250 DENKLDIIASDLLSQ

-273 AVLVSKNK
+273 AVLISQNK
-281 SLIKNI
+281 SVIENI
-287 SKEIDLQKNLLNRQN
+287 SHEINIQNNSLTRQEILQ
-302 ILKSSQKNI
+302 SSINNI
-311 YLVNAANDQQIVDFI
+311 YLVDASSDQQVIDFI

-335 LLDEDFSKIVPY
+335 LLDNDFSKIAPY

-357 KYSPESFGDYASGS
+357 NYSPESFGDYASGS
-371 NHTLPTA
+371 NHTLPTSGA
-378 RSAKTY
+378 AKTY

-400 ASPEGFVNLAPTIKI
+400 ATAEGFMNLAPAVKI
-415 LAKAECLDAHAKAVS
+415 LAEAESLDAHTKAVD
-430 IREKYAEQ
+430 IREKYAIQ
-438 DNIVKPRT
+438 DTYQKPRT
-446 SFIKRATNET
+446 SFIKRTTNET

-470 NINTGLKYFDHML
+470 NVDTGLKYFDHML
-483 EQFAKHGRFD
+483 EQFAKHGSFD

-526 DRKNIE
+526 ERKNIE
-532 RYSSNQS
+532 RYSSNES
-539 LVMDETISNVSIDMA
+539 LVMDETISNVSVDMS

-596 TKGSNSHHIVEA
+596 TKGTNSHHIVEA

-616 LSDALKENNK
+616 LSAALIQNNK
-626 NIASTKGVL
+626 NIASTKGML